1 MGRTLPSAAVQY
13 MQFVGQM
20 QKFKRGIGKM
30 DAACVDDLLAM
41 ANNHVAE
48 VAYAAYS
55 FPEQFY
61 ILSMILEEHKRVLIL
76 KEQLAEI
83 VKIENGE
90 EHGKLRK

>member
-1 MGRTLPSAAVQY
+1 

-20 QKFKRGIGKM
+20 QKFKRGISKM

-55 FPEQFY
+55 LPEQFY
-61 ILSMILEEHKRVLIL
+61 ILVMILEEHKRVMGIR
-76 KEQLAEI
+76 
-83 VKIENGE
+83 E
-90 EHGKLRK
+90 EVRERSEDKGR

>member
-48 VAYAAYS
+48 VAYAAYTL
-55 FPEQFY
+55 PEQFY
-61 ILSMILEEHKRVLIL
+61 ILSMILEEHKRVMAIS
-76 KEQLAEI
+76 EE
-83 VKIENGE
+83 VKNLSKIKG
-90 EHGKLRK
+90 